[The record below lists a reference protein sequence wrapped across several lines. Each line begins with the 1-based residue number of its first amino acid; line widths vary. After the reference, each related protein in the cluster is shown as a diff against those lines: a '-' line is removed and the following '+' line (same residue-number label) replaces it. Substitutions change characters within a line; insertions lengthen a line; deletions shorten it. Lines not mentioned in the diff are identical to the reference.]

1 MIFDYRFHRAV
12 IVVVVVVVVVVVI
25 VFRRRRHS
33 LRVLVLLPS
42 SSSAHHDVDVD
53 FMVMI
58 FVIRI
63 THLSHS
69 LLSLSLFKT
78 TSSLFMLIIIK
89 LQLIERYRRIVVN
102 SPNRLTEQVPD
113 GKHG

>member
-12 IVVVVVVVVVVVI
+12 IVVVVVVVVVVI

-78 TSSLFMLIIIK
+78 TSSLFNNYK
-89 LQLIERYRRIVVN
+89 TTTY
-102 SPNRLTEQVPD
+102 
-113 GKHG
+113 